1 MEDKYFNLFNDNNTP
16 ITHCPVCHLR
26 YDPLEAKILDEAEA
40 NHLVHVKCRNC
51 QSAIV
56 AVLLTNQLGVSSIG
70 LITDLSSED
79 VLRFKNNAPIS
90 ADEVIEAHEF
100 IVKEK
105 VLIDKIN

>member
-1 MEDKYFNLFNDNNTP
+1 MEDKYFNLLNDNNTP

-26 YDPLEAKILDEAEA
+26 YDPLEAKILDEVDA
-40 NHLVHVKCRNC
+40 NHLVHIKCRHC

-70 LITDLSSED
+70 LITDLDSDD
-79 VLRFKNNAPIS
+79 VLKFKDQPTIS
-90 ADEVIEAHEF
+90 CDEVIEAHEF
-100 IVKEK
+100 LVKEK